1 MSLAV
6 GMKIGPY
13 EILAPLG
20 AGGMGEVYRARDTTL
35 NRDVAIKILP
45 DVVAHDADRV
55 ARFTREA
62 QALAALNHPN
72 IAQIYGIVET
82 PAPSDSGGGT
92 HVHAL
97 VMELVEGD
105 DLSVLIA
112 RHAGSEDPASTRRR
126 GETAGGRG
134 FRPGMSAGSK
144 EPASTCGIPLDDAL
158 PIARQI
164 ADALEAAHEQ
174 GIIHRDL
181 KPANI
186 KVRPDGT
193 VKVLDFGLAKA
204 LGPEGTSATA
214 DAMNSPTLTARA
226 TQFGMIIGTAAYMA
240 PEQARGKNVDKRA
253 DIWAFGVV
261 LYEMLTGR
269 QTFPGDDVSE
279 VLASVLKSDPD
290 WTVVP
295 AGIPP
300 SVQRLLHRCLEKDPR
315 KRLSAIGDARF
326 DLDEDAL
333 AAGPAPVEARRPS
346 RRRWVPWAIAAVA
359 SIAAAT
365 MAVAL
370 FRLTPREPDRTVR
383 FHVETPESPSQTRR
397 GRGFEVSPDG
407 RYLAIISA
415 GELWVRPLDSVTVR
429 RVEGIEGA
437 TYPFWSPD
445 GAWIAFFADGQLK
458 KVARD
463 GGTVQNICDAPDGRG
478 AAWGRDNV
486 IIFSA
491 VQGTRGLSRV
501 SALGGQSTA
510 VTQLPAAEANRYHRY
525 PQFLPDGRSF
535 LFQFLTPSAASAGIY
550 VGTLDGGA
558 PIRVLDG
565 VDQALYA
572 PGPGRP
578 TGFLLYR
585 RQNTLMAQPFDP
597 VARRTIGE
605 VMPVA
610 DAVGSGPNTGSGAFS
625 VSPGGVLAF
634 SSDWSQS
641 GELIWVDRAGR
652 RLGAIN
658 GESREMQGVSLARGS
673 TRVAYGAGTP
683 ADVWVQ
689 SLPGGEPSRFTFGPA
704 PGWAYPLWSPDG
716 RELLYTTF
724 DLVGFPQYEI
734 RRRRADRG
742 GAEEVLLQA
751 GQTLYPWDWSPD
763 GRFLVFSDEAFDLA
777 LLPLSGDR
785 RPIPLLT
792 APGIQAFAQFSPD
805 GRFLAYT
812 SDQQGQSE
820 VFVGTV
826 PASEAV
832 WQVSTSGGSMPRW
845 RRDGRELFY
854 RAVDGTLMVVSFGP
868 GAGGRGA
875 AAVDERSAPR
885 PLFKGIPSSGNT
897 PIFTYAAADDGQRF
911 LVGSSRKTDQPPITL
926 VVNWQAALAVARVVQ
941 RP

>member
-1 MSLAV
+1 MIGRDL
-6 GMKIGPY
+6 GPY
-13 EILAPLG
+13 RVLERVG
-20 AGGMGEVYRARDTTL
+20 AGGMGEVYRARDTKL

-62 QALAALNHPN
+62 QTLASLNHPN
-72 IAQIYGIVET
+72 IAQIYGIGDEALPNPESRIPNPVI
-82 PAPSDSGGGT
+82 
-92 HVHAL
+92 VRFL
-97 VMELVEGD
+97 VMELVEGE
-105 DLSVLIA
+105 DLSEVIA
-112 RHAGSEDPASTRRR
+112 RGPISLA
-126 GETAGGRG
+126 
-134 FRPGMSAGSK
+134 
-144 EPASTCGIPLDDAL
+144 DAL

-164 ADALEAAHEQ
+164 AEALEAAHEQ

-186 KVRPDGT
+186 KVRADGT

-204 LGPEGTSATA
+204 LGPEGASATA
-214 DAMNSPTLTARA
+214 GAMNSPTLTAHA
-226 TQFGMIIGTAAYMA
+226 TQMGMIIGTAAYMA
-240 PEQARGKNVDKRA
+240 PEQAKGKAVDRRA

-269 QTFPGDDVSE
+269 RTFPGDDVSE

-290 WTVVP
+290 WTAVP

-300 SVQRLLHRCLEKDPR
+300 SVQRLLRRCLEKDPR

-326 DLDEDAL
+326 DLDEVEPAG
-333 AAGPAPVEARRPS
+333 GPAPAAARPQPRG
-346 RRRWVPWAIAAVA
+346 RWVPWAIAAAA
-359 SIAAAT
+359 SIAAAA

-370 FRLTPREPDRTVR
+370 FLTGSRESDRTVR
-383 FHVETPESPSQTRR
+383 FHVETPESSSQTRR
-397 GRGFEVSPDG
+397 GRSFEVSPDG
-407 RYLAIISA
+407 RYLVIMSA
-415 GELWVRPLDSVTVR
+415 GGLWVRPLDSLTVR
-429 RVEGIEGA
+429 RLEGIEGA

-445 GAWIAFFADGQLK
+445 SEWIGFFADGQMR

-463 GGTVQNICDAPDGRG
+463 GGTVQRICDAPDGRG

-486 IIFSA
+486 IIFSPA
-491 VQGTRGLSRV
+491 QGTRGLSRV

-535 LFQFLTPSAASAGIY
+535 LFQFLTPAADAAGIY

-565 VDQALYA
+565 VDQAMYA
-572 PGPGRP
+572 PAPGRP

-597 VARRTIGE
+597 AARRTTGE
-605 VMPVA
+605 AMPVA
-610 DAVGSGPNTGSGAFS
+610 DAVGSGQNTGSGAFS

-634 SSDWSQS
+634 SSDWSRS
-641 GELIWVDRAGR
+641 GELIWLDRAGQ

-658 GESREMQGVSLARGS
+658 GESREVQGVSLARGS
-673 TRVAYGAGTP
+673 TRVAYGAGP
-683 ADVWVQ
+683 PSDVWVQ

-716 RELLYTTF
+716 RELVYTNY

-742 GAEEVLLQA
+742 GAEETLLQSKE
-751 GQTLYPWDWSPD
+751 TLYPWDWSPD
-763 GRFLVFSDEAFDLA
+763 GRFLVFSDEEFDLA

-785 RPIPLLT
+785 HPVPLLT
-792 APGIQAFAQFSPD
+792 APGVQSLAQFSPD

-826 PASEAV
+826 PASGAV
-832 WQVSTSGGSMPRW
+832 WQVSTNGGSMPRW

-854 RAVDGTLMVVSFGP
+854 RAVDGTLMAVAF
-868 GAGGRGA
+868 GAGVGARGA

-885 PLFKGIPSSGNT
+885 PLFKGIPSSGNS
-897 PIFTYAAADDGQRF
+897 PLFTYAAADDGQRF
-911 LVGSSRKTDQPPITL
+911 LVGASRKTDQPPITL
-926 VVNWQAALAVARVVQ
+926 VVNWQAALAVARAVQ

>member
-6 GMKIGPY
+6 GTTLGPY

-20 AGGMGEVYRARDTTL
+20 AGGMGEVYRAHDPTL

-45 DVVAHDADRV
+45 DVVAHDNDRV

-62 QALAALNHPN
+62 QTLAALNHPN
-72 IAQIYGIVET
+72 IAQIYGIVEA
-82 PAPSDSGGGT
+82 PASPGAKGAA

-97 VMELVEGD
+97 VMELVEGEE
-105 DLSVLIA
+105 LSTVVA
-112 RHAGSEDPASTRRR
+112 RGP
-126 GETAGGRG
+126 
-134 FRPGMSAGSK
+134 
-144 EPASTCGIPLDDAL
+144 IPLAETL
-158 PIARQI
+158 AIARQI
-164 ADALEAAHEQ
+164 ADALEAAHDQ

-186 KVRPDGT
+186 KVRADGT

-204 LGPEGTSATA
+204 ADPANTSGAGSAA
-214 DAMNSPTLTARA
+214 DSPTLTARA
-226 TQFGMIIGTAAYMA
+226 TQVGMVIGTAAYMA
-240 PEQARGKNVDKRA
+240 PEQAKGKAVDRRA

-261 LYEMLTGR
+261 LYETLTGR
-269 QTFPGDDVSE
+269 RAFPGEEISV
-279 VLASVLKSDPD
+279 VLASVLKTDPD
-290 WTVVP
+290 WAALPADVP
-295 AGIPP
+295 LP
-300 SVQRLLHRCLEKDPR
+300 VRRLLRRCLEKDPR

-326 DLDEDAL
+326 DLDELEPAG
-333 AAGPAPVEARRPS
+333 GPAPAEARPPS
-346 RRRWVPWAIAAVA
+346 RGRWVPWAIAAAA
-359 SIAAAT
+359 SIAAAA

-370 FRLTPREPDRTVR
+370 FLPAAREPDRTIR
-383 FHVETPESPSQTRR
+383 FHVETPESSSQTRR
-397 GRGFEVSPDG
+397 ARGFEVSPDG
-407 RYLAIISA
+407 RYLAIMSA
-415 GELWVRPLDSVTVR
+415 GELWVRSLDSLTVR
-429 RVEGIEGA
+429 RLEGIEGA
-437 TYPFWSPD
+437 SYPYWSPD
-445 GAWIAFFADGQLK
+445 GAWIGFFADGQLK

-463 GGTVQNICDAPDGRG
+463 GGPVQKICDALDGRG
-478 AAWGRDNV
+478 AAWGADNV

-491 VQGTRGLSRV
+491 VQGSRGLSRV
-501 SALGGQSTA
+501 SALGGQPAA

-535 LFQFLTPSAASAGIY
+535 LFQFLTPSTDAAGIY
-550 VGTLDGGA
+550 VGTLDGSA
-558 PIRVLDG
+558 PVRVLDG
-565 VDQALYA
+565 ADQAMYA
-572 PGPGRP
+572 SAPGRP

-641 GELIWVDRAGR
+641 GELIWIDRAGR

-658 GESREMQGVSLARGS
+658 GESREIQGVSLARGS
-673 TRVAYGAGTP
+673 ARVAYGAGTP
-683 ADVWVQ
+683 PDVWVQ

-716 RELLYTTF
+716 RELIYTSY

-742 GAEEVLLQA
+742 GAEEVLLRSSE
-751 GQTLYPWDWSPD
+751 TLYPWDWSPD
-763 GRFLVFSDEAFDLA
+763 GRFLMFSDEEFDLA

-785 RPIPLLT
+785 RPVPLLT
-792 APGIQAFAQFSPD
+792 APGIQALAQFSPD
-805 GRFLAYT
+805 GRFFAYT

-820 VFVGTV
+820 VFVGTL
-826 PASEAV
+826 PASGAV

-845 RRDGRELFY
+845 RRDARELFY
-854 RAVDGTLMVVSFGP
+854 RAVDGTLMVVSFG
-868 GAGGRGA
+868 AGVEGRGA
-875 AAVDERSAPR
+875 SSVEERSAPQ

-911 LVGSSRKTDQPPITL
+911 LVCASRKTDQPPITL
-926 VVNWQAALAVARVVQ
+926 VVNWQAALGVARVGQ
-941 RP
+941 GR